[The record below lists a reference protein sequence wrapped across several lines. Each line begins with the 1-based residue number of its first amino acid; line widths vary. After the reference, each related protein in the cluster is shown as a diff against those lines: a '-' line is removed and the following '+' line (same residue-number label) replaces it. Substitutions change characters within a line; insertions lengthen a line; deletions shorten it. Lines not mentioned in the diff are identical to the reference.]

1 MDNMY
6 DWNTLSTL
14 AGASALAFLIVS
26 YTKRWANT
34 WWPKVLGTDL
44 YVVLVSLIILI
55 ATTLV
60 TNWPPTVAKIILALF
75 NAFLVAATAGK
86 MSDKSI
92 KESHKDGE
100 LHE

>member
-1 MDNMY
+1 MNNMY

-44 YVVLVSLIILI
+44 YVVFISLMILI

-60 TNWPPTVAKIILALF
+60 LDSPPTASKIILALF

-92 KESHKDGE
+92 KESQRKDGDA
-100 LHE
+100 